1 MDLPARPLPAADAG
15 VLAGFRPGD
24 SLFTARGQGLHGQG
38 CLLQAAARENVAA
51 CAADLLVEAAAR
63 YAETA
68 ATTRDETREARTTD
82 PAGATC
88 APDARPLLLGLL
100 PYDPAGPAPALL
112 RVPRTLRRL
121 TAPSGLSAPRGCAI
135 LRRREQPD
143 QAGYERGVCAALE
156 QLGLNTG
163 LRKLVL
169 ARTLE
174 LELERPLNL
183 PEVLARLWQASPHGH
198 TYALPVSDTGEIYF
212 LGASPE
218 LLVRR
223 EGRRVQVHP
232 LAGTAA
238 RHADAAEDARIAR
251 ALLDSPKDR
260 LEHAVVIEAIEAA
273 LRPLCRRLDI
283 PAQPGL
289 TSTARL
295 WHLGTRIEGELA
307 DPAISALDL
316 AIALHPTPAVCGLP
330 TADARRAIAALEP
343 FERGY
348 FAGAAGW
355 CDASGD
361 GAWAV
366 AIRCAHAHGS
376 RLTLSAGAGIVPG
389 SVPSLEYQETGNKL
403 RTVLDALGLV

>member
-1 MDLPARPLPAADAG
+1 MDMLARTPADPRTGA
-15 VLAGFRPGD
+15 LAGFRPGD
-24 SLFTARGQGLHGQG
+24 SLFTTHDRGFLARG
-38 CLLQAAARENVAA
+38 CLLQAAPREDVAGCGARLLAQAA
-51 CAADLLVEAAAR
+51 ELRAAA
-63 YAETA
+63 
-68 ATTRDETREARTTD
+68 
-82 PAGATC
+82 GAP
-88 APDARPLLLGLL
+88 APDAAEDGARPLLLGLL

-112 RVPRTLRRL
+112 RVPRTLRRIA
-121 TAPSGLSAPRGCAI
+121 APGEPPAARRGAI
-135 LRRREQPD
+135 RGRREHPD
-143 QAGYERGVCAALE
+143 QSGYERGVRAALE
-156 QLGLNTG
+156 RLGRGDG

-169 ARTLE
+169 SRTLE
-174 LELERPLNL
+174 LELDRPLDL
-183 PEVLARLWQASPHGH
+183 AEVLARLWRASPHGH
-198 TYALPVSDTGEIYF
+198 TYALPVSGNEQDYF

-223 EGRRVQVHP
+223 DGRRVRVHP

-238 RHADAAEDARIAR
+238 RHPDAAEDARIAR

-260 LEHAVVIEAIEAA
+260 LEHAVVVEAIEAA
-273 LRPLCRRLDI
+273 LRPLCRTLDV

-295 WHLGTRIEGELA
+295 WHLGTPIEGELA

-348 FAGAAGW
+348 FAGAVGW
-355 CDASGD
+355 CDAAGD

-366 AIRCAHAHGS
+366 AIRCAHASGR

-389 SVPSLEYQETGNKL
+389 SVPELEYLETGNKL
-403 RTVLDALGLV
+403 RTVLDALGLL

>member
-1 MDLPARPLPAADAG
+1 LAQASEQLADTGA
-15 VLAGFRPGD
+15 VD
-24 SLFTARGQGLHGQG
+24 TAP
-38 CLLQAAARENVAA
+38 V
-51 CAADLLVEAAAR
+51 
-63 YAETA
+63 
-68 ATTRDETREARTTD
+68 
-82 PAGATC
+82 
-88 APDARPLLLGLL
+88 LLGLL
-100 PYDPAGPAPALL
+100 PYDPAGPAPARLQI
-112 RVPRTLRRL
+112 PRSLRRIAMP
-121 TAPSGLSAPRGCAI
+121 TATPATHHTAI
-135 LRRREQPD
+135 VHRREHPD
-143 QAGYERGVCAALE
+143 QAGYEHSVHAALE
-156 QLGLNTG
+156 RLDRQDG

-174 LELERPLNL
+174 LDLDRPLDL
-183 PEVLARLWQASPHGH
+183 AAVLTRLWQASPHGY
-198 TYALPVSDTGEIYF
+198 TYALPVADTGQDYF

-223 EGRRVQVHP
+223 EGRHVRVHP

-238 RHADAAEDARIAR
+238 RHPDATEDARIAQ

-260 LEHAVVIEAIEAA
+260 LEHAVVVEAIEAA
-273 LRPLCRRLDI
+273 LRPLCRTLNI

-295 WHLGTRIEGELA
+295 WHLGTLIEGELA

-316 AIALHPTPAVCGLP
+316 AVALHPTPAVCGLP

-348 FAGAAGW
+348 FAGAVGW
-355 CDASGD
+355 CDIAGD

-366 AIRCAHAHGS
+366 AIRCARASGR

-389 SVPSLEYQETGNKL
+389 SVPELEYRETGNKL
-403 RTVLDALGLV
+403 RTILDALGLH

>member
-1 MDLPARPLPAADAG
+1 MLARTPSDPGAG
-15 VLAGFRPGD
+15 ALAGFQPGD
-24 SLFTARGQGLHGQG
+24 SLFTAQGRGFHGRG
-38 CLLQAAARENVAA
+38 CLLQATPREDVGA
-51 CAADLLVEAAAR
+51 CAARLLTQAAEQCAADAAAPDK
-63 YAETA
+63 AGLPG
-68 ATTRDETREARTTD
+68 TD
-82 PAGATC
+82 G
-88 APDARPLLLGLL
+88 ARPLLLGLL

-112 RVPRTLRRL
+112 RVPRTLRRIH
-121 TAPSGLSAPRGCAI
+121 APHDLPPAHGIAI
-135 LRRREQPD
+135 LQRREYPD
-143 QAGYERGVCAALE
+143 QAGYEGSVRAALE
-156 QLGLNTG
+156 RLDRDDG

-169 ARTLE
+169 SRTLE
-174 LELERPLNL
+174 LELERPLDL

-198 TYALPVSDTGEIYF
+198 TYALPVSEHGQDYF

-223 EGRRVQVHP
+223 EGRRVRVHP

-238 RHADAAEDARIAR
+238 RHPDAAEDARIAQ

-260 LEHAVVIEAIEAA
+260 LEHAVVVEAIEAA
-273 LRPLCRRLDI
+273 LRPLCRTLNI

-295 WHLGTRIEGELA
+295 WHLGTLIEGELA

-330 TADARRAIAALEP
+330 TADARHAISALEP

-348 FAGAAGW
+348 FAGAVGW
-355 CDASGD
+355 CDAAGD

-366 AIRCAHAHGS
+366 AIRCAQIHGR

-389 SVPSLEYQETGNKL
+389 SVPALEYQETGNKL
-403 RTVLDALGLV
+403 RTVLDALGIR